1 MRKKQQKLSSSQ
13 EASQS
18 ASCGILKEN
27 GGLQLQTLGL
37 SAKPQQIVIESSCA
51 NLFMIGPLSPALP

>member
-27 GGLQLQTLGL
+27 GGLQLQTLG
-37 SAKPQQIVIESSCA
+37 IVLYCIVYFGSDILHKIKFC
-51 NLFMIGPLSPALP
+51 